1 MDGAIRFGLTARFVR
16 GAGSDPYPTLMP
28 RLLTAADF
36 RTGLAFYALSSAVV
50 VLAVWFGHRF
60 GTRWP
65 GWLDDDKDFLGAL
78 CRYDGNWYL
87 TIVTG
92 GYSFDPD
99 ASSNVAFF
107 PAYPLTARAVMRG
120 VGCRPEVASLLVAHV
135 FLAATFVLLHAY
147 LRVRAGNGRAT
158 PPADLV
164 LLAFALFPTTFFF
177 RLGYTESM
185 FAFWCVLILF
195 GVERGWHP
203 LVLALIAGAATATRA
218 PGAALG
224 FVVLAVLWQRSPTW
238 GRFVRDSLIY
248 GPVCGWGLFAY
259 VAYQGQAF
267 GEPLAFAKAQV
278 YWNGHPN
285 QTAAEAVVSVPTL
298 EPVWNTY
305 NPSSPRWWAKDD
317 QFNHT
322 PFSLQLANPVYFL
335 LSCAAVAWGGWRRR
349 LTAAELALAVGLLLI
364 PYLTRAYPNSMSS
377 FGRFVA
383 VVIPMYI
390 VFGDWLRR
398 LSAGWVGLVAAV
410 AAVWLIGYSALFGA
424 AWWLV

>member
-1 MDGAIRFGLTARFVR
+1 
-16 GAGSDPYPTLMP
+16 MP
-28 RLLTAADF
+28 RALTAADL

-50 VLAVWFGHRF
+50 LLAVWFGHRF
-60 GTRWP
+60 GARWP
-65 GWLDDDKDFLGAL
+65 GWQDDNKDYLGAL
-78 CRYDGNWYL
+78 CRYDGNWYVGIA
-87 TIVTG
+87 TE

-99 ASSNVAFF
+99 ASSSVAFF
-107 PAYPLTARAVMRG
+107 PAYPLTARAVMR
-120 VGCRPEVASLLVAHV
+120 VLGCRPEVASLLVAHA

-147 LRVRAGNGRAT
+147 LRVRAAAGRAG

-185 FAFWCVLILF
+185 FTFWCVLILF

-203 LVLALIAGAATATRA
+203 LWLAVIAGAATATRA

-224 FVVLAVLWQRSPTW
+224 FVVLAELWRRSPTP
-238 GRFVRDSLIY
+238 GRFVGDALLY

-259 VAYQGQAF
+259 VAFQWQAF

-278 YWNGHPN
+278 YWNSHPG
-285 QTAAEAVVSVPTL
+285 QTAGAALVSLPTL

-305 NPSSPRWWAKDD
+305 NPNSARWWQGHDE
-317 QFNHT
+317 FNHT
-322 PFSLQLANPVYFL
+322 PFSLQAANPIYFL

-349 LTAAELALAVGLLLI
+349 FTTAELVLAVGLLLI
-364 PYLTRAYPNSMSS
+364 PYLTRAYPNSMGS

-383 VVIPMYI
+383 VVVPMYF

-398 LSAGWVGLVAAV
+398 LSAGWVGLAAAV
-410 AAVWLIGYSALFGA
+410 AAVWLIGYAALFGA